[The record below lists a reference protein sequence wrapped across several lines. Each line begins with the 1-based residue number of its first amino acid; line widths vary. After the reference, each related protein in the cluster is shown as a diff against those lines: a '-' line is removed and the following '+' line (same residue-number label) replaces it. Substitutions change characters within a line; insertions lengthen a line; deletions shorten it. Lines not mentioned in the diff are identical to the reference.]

1 MACGC
6 EDYGCADYGCEDYGC
21 EDYGCEDYGCA
32 EREDLREERETG
44 GRGDESV
51 LREREEEERG
61 EREGVFAR
69 RRRRLTMRMR
79 AMPVRVMR
87 MRAMPVR
94 VMAVRAAATAAAAAV
109 VRVASEAAYVVLGS
123 GASIVAVAVARVIAV
138 VALEVSAATTQPRCS
153 GGVARLDVGAFG
165 IIGSCQLERRSLL
178 RGRLFRRRLR
188 RRRLLRRVR
197 YRLLLGRMS
206 RRPVDPE
213 KKWWRHARRWDGRR
227 VGRRRLA
234 AFWCVTQA
242 VGGQQRSQ
250 RNLHRRAEQ
259 HRGAAVNMAVM
270 QYSAR

>member
-1 MACGC
+1 M
-6 EDYGCADYGCEDYGC
+6 
-21 EDYGCEDYGCA
+21 
-32 EREDLREERETG
+32 
-44 GRGDESV
+44 
-51 LREREEEERG
+51 
-61 EREGVFAR
+61 FAR

-138 VALEVSAATTQPRCS
+138 VALEVSAAATQPRCS

-178 RGRLFRRRLR
+178 RRRLFRRRLR

-206 RRPVDPE
+206 RRPVDPRE

-234 AFWCVTQA
+234 AFWCVMQA

-259 HRGAAVNMAVM
+259 HRGRRCKYGRDAVQRSVTGGPRACDRRGTSRTAVVGVD
-270 QYSAR
+270 